1 MTYIKDLIDLP
12 DRVHRGDFVLKL
24 SDGVIRP
31 RETVAN
37 YVVTTQLVNCFD
49 TALSLIRSAL
59 EGRVSKA
66 AYLHGSFGSGKSHF
80 MAILHLILAGD
91 AHARSIPELAPVI
104 AKHNA
109 WMDGK
114 KFLLVPY
121 HMIGAQDMESA
132 LLGGY
137 AEHAR
142 RLHPDE
148 PLAGVYRSDKILAD
162 ALNLRD
168 SMRDEAFFAKLNQ
181 ENQKSNVAS
190 TGWGEIGAGWDATS
204 FDLAANASPRSEDRA
219 RLVGDLVEHFFTAAK
234 FGADFV
240 DLDTGLSIISK
251 HARSLGYDGL
261 ILFLDELILWL
272 ASRAA
277 DVAFVNREGQKLAK
291 LVEAQTADR
300 PAPIIS
306 FVARQRDLKELV
318 GDHITGAEK
327 LSFKDVLG
335 YWEARF
341 ATIKLEDRNLAA
353 IAEKRILKANSETSR
368 QLMDEAFRQ
377 TEKIREDVMNILLT
391 SQSNRDMFRQIY
403 PFSPAL
409 VETLVAVS
417 SLLQRERTALKV
429 MLQLL
434 VEQRDHLM
442 LGEIIPVGDLFD
454 AISEGDEAFSD
465 VMRAHFDNAK
475 KIYHRQLR
483 PLLESEHKLN
493 FDELPELPYADPRA
507 LALRNDDR
515 LIKTLLLAALAPEVE
530 SLRNMT
536 VSKLAAL
543 NHGTIKSP
551 IPNREGQL
559 VLNKCR
565 KWAAEVGQVKISDDS
580 ANPLVSIHLTGVDT
594 QSIIEQAQS
603 EDNYGNRVRLIKE
616 LLFDQLGVE
625 LKDELFLHHDF
636 IWRATRRSCEIVYG
650 NIWEMADERLINVN
664 DDWRVVIDF
673 PFDKEN
679 RGPRDDRTKIEGIRA
694 GLDAPSRTILWIPS
708 FFSRR
713 AQNELGTLVKLE
725 HILTGE
731 RFTNYVTRLTPQER
745 SEARTLLENQ
755 RSQLKQRIIGYLQ
768 GAYGIAT
775 PEPESIDQVLRID
788 GREHFESLDPS
799 FDLAVP
805 VGANLR
811 EAFDHLLNQ
820 ALKYQFPAHPQFDPE
835 ARLNTPVL
843 KRVLSVIEQA
853 TQAED
858 GRVAVDRE
866 LRKEMR
872 MVANPLRL
880 GEMAETHFLLGIHWK
895 NHFLKK
901 EAEHQTT
908 ITVGA
913 LRNWMDE
920 PQFMGLPREL
930 QNLIILSFAAQTS
943 RSFALQE
950 GPYSPSLDNL
960 PDGLVL
966 CEQQLPAQKDWELA
980 TGRAEAIF
988 GLTASA
994 LLSAS
999 NLANFIADIR
1009 RKAESAK
1016 ADCGKLVE
1024 QLQRLTAS
1032 TLITDQ
1038 ATQKTSN
1045 RLETARATKN
1055 LIDSLLKASDSQ
1067 FVDTLARAGIK
1078 TTEAAMGASLKSA
1091 QEVLNTLERA
1101 ESDWQIFE
1109 ALSTIDDH
1117 RRPAVQAIL
1126 DSLKTAFQSDELAV
1140 RLNHAMKDAKGRAT
1154 RILIDQPRSQPT
1166 PAESTVNQSNQQHGM
1181 PVTTPIAAQESGKIL
1196 GSGMQVDLTEKDLEK
1211 IWEEILDRLKSDPD
1225 ARLRLT
1231 WEVYTR

>member
-1 MTYIKDLIDLP
+1 MTLIKDLIDLP

-31 RETVAN
+31 QETVAN
-37 YVVTTQLVNCFD
+37 YVVTPQLVNCFD
-49 TALSLIRSAL
+49 SALSLIRSAL

-91 AHARSIPELAPVI
+91 AHARSIPELASVI
-104 AKHNA
+104 ARHNV
-109 WMDGK
+109 WVEGK
-114 KFLLVPY
+114 MFLLVPY

-137 AEHAR
+137 ADHAR
-142 RLHPDE
+142 RLQPE
-148 PLAGVYRSDKILAD
+148 APLAGVYRSDKILAD
-162 ALNLRD
+162 ALNLRA
-168 SMRDEAFFAKLNQ
+168 SMGDAAFFARLNQ
-181 ENQKSNVAS
+181 SNQRDSGAS
-190 TGWGEIGAGWDATS
+190 SAWGEIGAGWDATS
-204 FDLAANASPRSEDRA
+204 FDLAAAAPPKSDDRS
-219 RLVGDLVEHFFTAAK
+219 RLVGDLVEHFFTAAR

-353 IAEKRILKANSETSR
+353 IAEKRILKPNSETSR
-368 QLMDEAFRQ
+368 QLMDDAFRQ
-377 TEKIREDVMNILLT
+377 TEKIREEVMNVLLT
-391 SQSNRDMFRQIY
+391 SQANREMFRQTY

-434 VEQRDHLM
+434 VEQRDHLK

-475 KIYHRQLR
+475 KLYHRQLR
-483 PLLESEHKLN
+483 PLLEAEHKLS
-493 FDELPELPYADPRA
+493 FDDLHQLPYDDLRA
-507 LALRNDDR
+507 IALRNDDR
-515 LIKTLLLAALAPEVE
+515 LAKTLLLAALAPEVE

-536 VSKLAAL
+536 VGKLAAL

-565 KWAAEVGQVKISDDS
+565 KWAAEIGQIKIADDS
-580 ANPLVSIHLTGVDT
+580 LNPLVSIHLTGVDT

-616 LLFDQLGVE
+616 LLFGQLGVE
-625 LKDELFLHHDF
+625 LKDEPFLDHNF
-636 IWRATRRSCEIVYG
+636 SWRATRRSCEIVFG
-650 NIWEMADERLINVN
+650 NVREMADERLINAN
-664 DDWRVVIDF
+664 EDWRVVIDF
-673 PFDKEN
+673 PFDREN
-679 RGPRDDRTKIEGIRA
+679 LGPQYDRAKVEEIRRRT
-694 GLDAPSRTILWIPS
+694 DAPSRTIVWIPS
-708 FFSRR
+708 FFSHQ
-713 AQNELGTLVKLE
+713 AQDELGTLVKLE

-731 RFTNYVTRLTPQER
+731 RFANYVTRLSPQER

-768 GAYGIAT
+768 GAYGIAN
-775 PEPESIDQVLRID
+775 PETSSIDQALRLD
-788 GREHFESLDPS
+788 GREHFESLDPA
-799 FDLAVP
+799 FNLAVP

-811 EAFDHLLNQ
+811 ESFEHLLHQ
-820 ALKYQFPAHPQFDPE
+820 ALKFQFPAHPQFDPE
-835 ARLNTPVL
+835 VRINTPML
-843 KRVLSVIEQA
+843 RRVFTVIEQA

-858 GRVAVDRE
+858 GRVAVDQQV
-866 LRKEMR
+866 RKEMR
-872 MVANPLRL
+872 LVANPLRL
-880 GEMAETHFLLGIHWK
+880 GEMAETHFVLGVHWK

-901 EAEHQTT
+901 EAEHQMAM
-908 ITVGA
+908 TVGA
-913 LRNWMDE
+913 LRRWMDE
-920 PQFMGLPREL
+920 PQAMGLPREL
-930 QNLIILSFAAQTS
+930 QNLVILSFAAHTN
-943 RSFALQE
+943 RSFALHD
-950 GPYSPSLDNL
+950 GPFLPTVENL
-960 PDGLVL
+960 PDELTL
-966 CEQQLPAQKDWELA
+966 REQQLPAQTDWDAA
-980 TGRAEAIF
+980 TARGAAIF
-988 GLTASA
+988 GVTASQ
-994 LLSAS
+994 LLNAT
-999 NLANFIADIR
+999 NLAKFIADIR
-1009 RKAESAK
+1009 KIGESAK
-1016 ADCGKLVE
+1016 TNCDRLVE
-1024 QLQRLTAS
+1024 RLQRLTAS
-1032 TLITDQ
+1032 PLFAGMPAQTV
-1038 ATQKTSN
+1038 SS
-1045 RLETARATKN
+1045 RLQTARATKA
-1055 LIDSLLKASDSQ
+1055 LIDSLSRASENQ
-1067 FVDTLARAGIK
+1067 FVETLARAEII
-1078 TTEAAMGASLKSA
+1078 TTEAAMGTSLKSA
-1091 QEVLNTLERA
+1091 PEVLATLEQA
-1101 ESDWQIFE
+1101 DGDWQIFE
-1109 ALSTIDDH
+1109 ALRAIDDQ
-1117 RRPAVQAIL
+1117 RRAAAHLIL

-1140 RLNHAMKDAKGRAT
+1140 KLNPAMKDAKGRAA
-1154 RILIDQPRSQPT
+1154 RLLIEPLKPQPT
-1166 PAESTVNQSNQQHGM
+1166 TATPTTAQPAAPQV
-1181 PVTTPIAAQESGKIL
+1181 VTGEAGKVL
-1196 GSGMQVDLTEKDLEK
+1196 ARGTADDLNEKELERVCMEILEK
-1211 IWEEILDRLKSDPD
+1211 LRSDAD
-1225 ARLRLT
+1225 ARMRLT
-1231 WEVYTR
+1231 WEVYIR

>member
-1 MTYIKDLIDLP
+1 MTLIKDLIDLP

-24 SDGVIRP
+24 SDGVVRP
-31 RETVAN
+31 QETVAN
-37 YVVTTQLVNCFD
+37 YVVTPQLVKCFD
-49 TALSLIRSAL
+49 TALSLISSAL

-104 AKHNA
+104 ARHNV
-109 WMDGK
+109 WVEGK

-137 AEHAR
+137 ADHAR
-142 RLHPDE
+142 RLQPE
-148 PLAGVYRSDKILAD
+148 APLAGVYRSDKILAD
-162 ALNLRD
+162 ALNLRA
-168 SMRDEAFFAKLNQ
+168 SMGDEAFFARLNQ
-181 ENQKSNVAS
+181 GNQRGSGAS
-190 TGWGEIGAGWDATS
+190 SGWGEIGAGWDATS
-204 FDLAANASPRSEDRA
+204 FDLAAAAPPKSDDRS

-251 HARSLGYDGL
+251 HAKSLGYDGL

-353 IAEKRILKANSETSR
+353 IAEKRILKPNSETSR

-377 TEKIREDVMNILLT
+377 TEKIREEVMNVLLT
-391 SQSNRDMFRQIY
+391 SQANREVFRQTY

-434 VEQRDHLM
+434 VEQRDHLK

-475 KIYHRQLR
+475 KLYHRQLR
-483 PLLESEHKLN
+483 PLLESEHKLS
-493 FDELPELPYADPRA
+493 FDDLPQLPYDDSRA
-507 LALRNDDR
+507 VALRNDDR
-515 LIKTLLLAALAPEVE
+515 LAKTLLLAALAPEVE

-536 VSKLAAL
+536 VGKLAAL

-565 KWAAEVGQVKISDDS
+565 KWAAEIGQVKIADDS
-580 ANPLVSIHLTGVDT
+580 LNPLVSIHLTGVDT

-616 LLFDQLGVE
+616 LLFGQLGVE
-625 LKDELFLHHDF
+625 LKDELFLDHGF
-636 IWRATRRSCEIVYG
+636 SWRATRRSCEIVFG
-650 NIWEMADERLINVN
+650 NVREMADERLINAN
-664 DDWRVVIDF
+664 EDWRVVIDF
-673 PFDKEN
+673 PFD
-679 RGPRDDRTKIEGIRA
+679 RDGLGPQNDRAKVEGVKRRM
-694 GLDAPSRTILWIPS
+694 DVPSRTIVWIPS
-708 FFSRR
+708 FFSHQ
-713 AQNELGTLVKLE
+713 AQDELGTLVKLE

-731 RFTNYVTRLTPQER
+731 RFANYVTRLSPQER

-755 RSQLKQRIIGYLQ
+755 RSQLKHRIIGYLQ
-768 GAYGIAT
+768 EAYGIAK
-775 PEPESIDQVLRID
+775 PETISIDQALKLD
-788 GREHFESLDPS
+788 GREHFESLDPT

-811 EAFDHLLNQ
+811 AAFEHLLHQ
-820 ALKYQFPAHPQFDPE
+820 ALKFQFPAHPQFDPE
-835 ARLNTPVL
+835 TRINTPML
-843 KRVLSVIEQA
+843 KRVFTVIEQA

-858 GRVAVDRE
+858 GRVAVDQQV
-866 LRKEMR
+866 RKEMR
-872 MVANPLRL
+872 LVANPLRL
-880 GEMAETHFLLGIHWK
+880 GEMAETHFVLGVYWK

-901 EAEHQTT
+901 EAEHQTAM
-908 ITVGA
+908 TVGA
-913 LRNWMDE
+913 LRRWMDE
-920 PQFMGLPREL
+920 PQAMGLPREF
-930 QNLIILSFAAQTS
+930 QNLVILSFAAQTN
-943 RSFALQE
+943 RSFALHD
-950 GPYSPSLDNL
+950 GPFSPTVENL
-960 PDGLVL
+960 QDELAL
-966 CEQQLPAQKDWELA
+966 REQQLPTQTDWDAA
-980 TGRAEAIF
+980 TVRGAAIF
-988 GLTASA
+988 GVKASP
-994 LLSAS
+994 LLNAT
-999 NLANFIADIR
+999 NLAKFIADV
-1009 RKAESAK
+1009 RKIAEPAK
-1016 ADCGKLVE
+1016 TNCDKLVE
-1024 QLQRLTAS
+1024 RLQRLTAS
-1032 TLITDQ
+1032 PLFAEMPAQT
-1038 ATQKTSN
+1038 ASS
-1045 RLETARATKN
+1045 RLKTARATKD
-1055 LIDSLLKASDSQ
+1055 LIGALLRASDSQ
-1067 FVDTLARAGIK
+1067 FVETLARAEIV
-1078 TTEAAMGASLKSA
+1078 TTEAAMGTSLKSA
-1091 QEVLNTLERA
+1091 SEVLATLEQA
-1101 ESDWQIFE
+1101 DGDWQIFE
-1109 ALSTIDDH
+1109 ALLTMNDH
-1117 RRPAVQAIL
+1117 RQPAVQNIL
-1126 DSLKTAFQSDELAV
+1126 ELLRTAFHSDELAV
-1140 RLNHAMKDAKGRAT
+1140 RLNSTMRDAKGRAT
-1154 RILIDQPRSQPT
+1154 RLLIEQPKPQPT
-1166 PAESTVNQSNQQHGM
+1166 PPEPAVT
-1181 PVTTPIAAQESGKIL
+1181 PVTPQPATPISIPVAPQESGKIL
-1196 GSGMQVDLTEKDLEK
+1196 AGETVTDLTEKELEQVWARMIEK
-1211 IWEEILDRLKSDPD
+1211 LKSDPD